1 VEGRAVSGPAW
12 SLTGWDLTG
21 WALVLVACAAAMAL
35 VDALWNLWQSR
46 HGPEARRLARR
57 LKAAQDPLATPAAA
71 VARAPGEDRW
81 PRVRAFL
88 AGHAAGRAVQA
99 RIDASGTGWQV
110 PDALLAGLGLA
121 CTLGLGVR
129 LLLPAAGAVPAL
141 AGGVIGLALPW
152 LWLAGRRRQH
162 IERIERQFPQA
173 LDLIG
178 RALRAGHA
186 LPGAV
191 RLAAEELPDPL
202 VRDFRR
208 LFEEIN
214 VGVAVPQALQRFAQR
229 VALPDA
235 AYFTVA
241 VTLQRESGGNLAEV
255 LDAIAALV
263 RDRLRLRGEVRT
275 HAAEG
280 RLSAVV
286 LAVLPFAVALVV
298 QVMNPGFLAV
308 LWTDETGRQM
318 VAAALA
324 GIVVGVGWMRAIVRI
339 RV

>member
-1 VEGRAVSGPAW
+1 MSGAD
-12 SLTGWDLTG
+12 WDLTA
-21 WALVLVACAAAMAL
+21 WALALAACAAAMAL
-35 VDALWNLWQSR
+35 VDALWNFWMAR
-46 HGPEARRLARR
+46 HGPEAQRLARR
-57 LKAAQDPLATPAAA
+57 LKAVGEPALAADAVVDPG
-71 VARAPGEDRW
+71 RGGGRW
-81 PRVRAFL
+81 PRLRAAL
-88 AGHAAGRAVQA
+88 ARHRAGRAWLA
-99 RIDASGTGWQV
+99 WAEASGTGWQA

-121 CTLGLGVR
+121 IGIGLATR
-129 LLLPAAGAVPAL
+129 LLLPAAGAWPAL
-141 AGGVIGLALPW
+141 AAAALGLALPW

-162 IERIERQFPQA
+162 LERIERQFPQA

-208 LFEEIN
+208 LFEEVN
-214 VGVAVPQALQRFAQR
+214 VGVAVPVALQRFAQR
-229 VALPDA
+229 VPLPDA
-235 AYFTVA
+235 AYFSVA

-298 QVMNPGFLAV
+298 QAMNPGFLAV

-324 GIVVGVGWMRAIVRI
+324 GIVVGVMWMRTIVRI

>member
-1 VEGRAVSGPAW
+1 MSGSSWDWTAWGLLMAV
-12 SLTGWDLTG
+12 L
-21 WALVLVACAAAMAL
+21 AAALAL
-35 VDALWNLWQSR
+35 VDASWSLWQSR

-57 LKAAQDPLATPAAA
+57 LRAAA
-71 VARAPGEDRW
+71 ETQTVSGGQGRDGDARW
-81 PRVRAFL
+81 PRARAAL
-88 AGHAAGRAVQA
+88 ARHPRGRALQA
-99 RIDASGTGWQV
+99 WVDASGTGWHA

-121 CTLGLGVR
+121 ACLALVVAGM
-129 LLLPAAGAVPAL
+129 LPASGPAL
-141 AGGVIGLALPW
+141 VWVACAVGLVLPW
-152 LWLAGRRRQH
+152 LWLGGRRRQ
-162 IERIERQFPQA
+162 RIERLEQQFPQA

-186 LPGAV
+186 LPAAV

-214 VGVAVPQALQRFAQR
+214 VGMATPLALQRFAER
-229 VALPDA
+229 VPLPDA

-280 RLSAVV
+280 RLSAWV
-286 LAVLPFAVALVV
+286 LGLLPFVVAAIV
-298 QVMNPGFLAV
+298 QAMNPGFLAV
-308 LWTDETGRQM
+308 LWTDPAGRQM
-318 VAAALA
+318 VAAAAVGL
-324 GIVVGVGWMRAIVRI
+324 VVGVAWMRSIVRI